1 MDTWTYEY
9 FDGADNAY
17 ILKKG
22 SFLYEPMTPERS
34 SSGFYSGGERIEKPL
49 ADDDFKQL
57 LSLFE
62 QAMNSKKEHIKD
74 RLMDS
79 GMLRIKDTKDN
90 FILAPES
97 EIKQKIE
104 VFLQALKKQ

>member
-9 FDGADNAY
+9 LDGSNNAY
-17 ILKKG
+17 TLKKG
-22 SFLYEPMTPERS
+22 SFLYEPMTPKRS

-49 ADDDFKQL
+49 SDDDFKQW

-62 QAMNSKKEHIKD
+62 QALNSKKDHIKN

-79 GMLRIKDTKDN
+79 AWLRIQNTDEK